1 MSNIFCAF
9 VVENQR
15 VTFNYD
21 RQKIIISVN
30 LSAIIESKMHIFAE
44 EVLLCLGKEAG
55 GNDENKKLQA
65 HIEVMM

>member
-1 MSNIFCAF
+1 M
-9 VVENQR
+9 
-15 VTFNYD
+15 T

-55 GNDENKKLQA
+55 GNDDNKKLQA

>member
-1 MSNIFCAF
+1 M
-9 VVENQR
+9 
-15 VTFNYD
+15 T

-55 GNDENKKLQA
+55 GKDENKKLQA